1 MKLNM
6 SILDRLVRLI
16 AAIVVGFLFAVGVI
30 SGTLGAVLFG
40 IAVVF
45 LLTSL
50 LGVCPLYSLFGF
62 STCENKRD

>member
-6 SILDRLVRLI
+6 SILDRLIRLI
-16 AAIVVGFLFAVGVI
+16 SALVIGFLYVTGII
-30 SGTLGAVLFG
+30 SGALGAVLFG

-62 STCENKRD
+62 STCDSKRD

>member
-16 AAIVVGFLFAVGVI
+16 VALVVGFLYVAGII
-30 SGTLGAVLFG
+30 SGTLGMVLFG

-62 STCENKRD
+62 STCDNKRD

>member
-6 SILDRLVRLI
+6 SILDRLIRLI
-16 AAIVVGFLFAVGVI
+16 SALVVGFLYVAGII

-62 STCENKRD
+62 STCDSKRD

>member
-6 SILDRLVRLI
+6 SILDRIVRLI
-16 AAIVVGFLFAVGVI
+16 AALVIGFLYVVGII
-30 SGTLGAVLFG
+30 SGTLGIVLFG
-40 IAVVF
+40 IAIIF